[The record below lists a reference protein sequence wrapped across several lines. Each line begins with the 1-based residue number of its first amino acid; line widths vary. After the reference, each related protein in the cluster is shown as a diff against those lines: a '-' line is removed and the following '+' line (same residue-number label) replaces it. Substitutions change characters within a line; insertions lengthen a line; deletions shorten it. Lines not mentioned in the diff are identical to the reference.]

1 MSVNHMLWML
11 ITFQW
16 LAFHLARVTWP
27 SMSLLHLDLQGA
39 TMSSTC
45 SSHRGSLLCS
55 SYSWGPPGGQRRTR
69 THAHAHTACVTCPC
83 RSTSQQ
89 LWIVNSLAKPV
100 MDLFELDFFRDWELE
115 QPCHLE
121 SERSVLKR
129 REWERRTQEVQ
140 QDEDLFSTGFNLFG
154 EPYKTNKGDALA
166 NRVQNTLGSYEE
178 MKDLLTSHS
187 NQSHLVGI
195 PKGSSANNNN
205 NAAMQTPTTSATT
218 EAQLFNE
225 TLNGGTGPEGGG
237 AEGVGEK
244 RIASASSTSSNSMQP
259 PASTTTTTTASSSVQ
274 SLPHHSSKKSRS
286 APGTGLHPGS
296 GQGQGQAPGAANGRG
311 KVSMFEE
318 QQLQRHEELFSSLKD
333 ELGLKRDLSPSSSS
347 SSSSSTSSGRRH
359 SSHPSKTLPLPD
371 GGNFRSSTMDV
382 GHCKSSGS
390 PSETEPSCHL
400 STSSSPLAST
410 SLLSAPVPGLTTP
423 TSTFPLGGLS
433 GKPIAVQQKPTAY
446 VRPMDGQD
454 QAPVDSPQLKPLLA
468 APEGFNCDQTYG
480 GNSGNMKNKLP
491 KLSLSHTAEVNLPND
506 SSCVEEILREMTHSW
521 PPPLTAIHTPGK
533 ADQTKFPIPSKES
546 QHVTSSYST
555 QKRCTVSASK
565 PAVKPPTAPQKSML
579 EDDLKIS
586 SDEEEAEQQVSD
598 KPKSR
603 ATALSGA
610 SGSSSESESSSE
622 SDTDESESSSS
633 DSEYNQAARAASP
646 EPEPSST
653 NKWQLDSWLNKVQAQ
668 TKPPVAPQQDHHG
681 TGSVTQSQETFSQR
695 SEAAGVG
702 AAAKSKPG
710 GAGGAALPTAPAVE
724 HKDARGTFCPGR
736 EKTKAKLSQKTS
748 GEGQRSK
755 MRLSPGLMS
764 GQEVATPRRTT
775 TGKKQPRRTERSNS
789 VEDNQSQTWSRSN
802 QQSSPAVREK
812 DLHPPSSLEHQNPPR
827 PRTKPPS
834 GKTAPRKEPR
844 SSSNSNNTV
853 VQPLAL
859 QQTTVPIPTV
869 SINQDK
875 RKHRGPSS
883 KITPKSREF
892 VETDSS
898 SSSSECQ
905 SDSEEVVKIPALPL
919 QSTRAAINTQPQSN
933 SYTPPLHCFGSA
945 STMGSL
951 GVFGGKGLCV
961 QDGGTSV
968 TSSISSSASSSSG
981 GTGSSSTLSIINI
994 SGSFGISVPDPGGF
1008 GGPCKNPES
1017 LSPHFNMGQD
1027 LPLSPLMEYHETQS
1041 LWVKID
1047 LSLLNR
1053 VPGQSFGQT
1062 SRLGM
1067 IEKDGNEGR
1076 GCERSGERVMAS
1088 DRERQ
1093 KQGDREWQGLRERAK
1108 LPKGEQQ
1115 NEENE
1120 PLAHDAERQCDSS
1133 RLTERDRQADREER
1147 ERFNLGERDKVT
1159 ERREKGCQGP
1169 RGLDNT
1175 PVQEKSLPRLPG
1187 RTERG
1192 ESGGKH
1198 RRQATGSSLVP
1209 TEKHTSKSKR
1219 KHKLDHME
1227 PSGNS
1232 NKKLQLD
1239 KDCQLL
1245 PPCIS
1250 PIHNHKNNSMES
1262 LNRKQSRRQDEK
1274 LLPPLLSPLSEEPPH
1289 KRTCESSSSL
1299 GQDGGGGA
1307 TSAAASSTHRH
1318 RRGESRGLSHAR
1330 NVATSQTDHHSKKPC
1345 GDSFHANGQSNSD
1358 AWSEPLTEPAEPPR
1372 PRLSF
1377 SDTVHSADYYM
1388 QEAKRLKHKADAL
1401 MDKFGKAV
1409 NYADGALSFI
1419 ECGNAMERDPL
1430 EAKSPYTMYSE
1441 TVELIRYAM
1450 RLKNFTSHS
1459 ATIAE
1464 KKLAVLCNRCLSLL
1478 YLRMFHLKKD
1488 HAVKYSRSLMEYFK
1502 NSAKSSH
1509 QAPSPWRTNGKINGT
1524 PSPLSLSLSP
1534 ASGGVGGG
1542 VSGGATNSTGSVAI
1556 PQRIHHMAA
1565 SHVNITNNI
1574 LRSYE
1579 HWETAERLA
1588 NGSQEFFQELDS
1600 VMEPLS
1606 QQSAMTELVR
1616 YIRQGLHWLRIEAHL
1631 L

>member
-1 MSVNHMLWML
+1 
-11 ITFQW
+11 
-16 LAFHLARVTWP
+16 
-27 SMSLLHLDLQGA
+27 
-39 TMSSTC
+39 
-45 SSHRGSLLCS
+45 
-55 SYSWGPPGGQRRTR
+55 
-69 THAHAHTACVTCPC
+69 
-83 RSTSQQ
+83 
-89 LWIVNSLAKPV
+89 

-121 SERSVLKR
+121 SERNVLKR

-195 PKGSSANNNN
+195 PKGSSGNNHT
-205 NAAMQTPTTSATT
+205 MQTPTPSTSERATM
-218 EAQLFNE
+218 ESQLFNE
-225 TLNGGTGPEGGG
+225 TLNGSTGLEGGG
-237 AEGVGEK
+237 VEGGGEK
-244 RIASASSTSSNSMQP
+244 RIASASLASSNSMQP
-259 PASTTTTTTASSSVQ
+259 PASTTSSSVQ
-274 SLPHHSSKKSRS
+274 SLPHQNSKKSRS
-286 APGTGLHPGS
+286 SMEWAKGGHAQSTPGTGLHLGL
-296 GQGQGQAPGAANGRG
+296 GQGQGQAAGAANGRG
-311 KVSMFEE
+311 KLSMFED
-318 QQLQRHEELFSSLKD
+318 QQLQRHDELFSSLKD
-333 ELGLKRDLSPSSSS
+333 ELGLKKDLSPSASSS
-347 SSSSSTSSGRRH
+347 SSSSSTSSRRRH
-359 SSHPSKTLPLPD
+359 SSHPTKTLPLSD
-371 GGNFRSSTMDV
+371 AAGNYRSSTMEAS
-382 GHCKSSGS
+382 HCKSSCS
-390 PSETEPSCHL
+390 PLETEPSSHL
-400 STSSSPLAST
+400 SMSSSPLAST
-410 SLLSAPVPGLTTP
+410 SLLTTPVPGLTTP

-433 GKPIAVQQKPTAY
+433 GKSIAVQQKPTAY

-454 QAPVDSPQLKPLLA
+454 QAPIDSPQLKPLLV
-468 APEGFNCDQTYG
+468 APEGFICGQTYS

-491 KLSLSHTAEVNLPND
+491 KLSLSHTTEVSLPND

-533 ADQTKFPIPSKES
+533 ADQTKFPLPSKES
-546 QHVTSSYST
+546 QHVTSSYNT
-555 QKRCTVSASK
+555 HKRCTVSASK
-565 PAVKPPTAPQKSML
+565 PAVKPPSAPQKSML

-586 SDEEEAEQQVSD
+586 SDEEETEQQVSD
-598 KPKSR
+598 KPKARTS
-603 ATALSGA
+603 APSGA

-633 DSEYNQAARAASP
+633 DSEYNQATRTNSP
-646 EPEPSST
+646 EPEASST
-653 NKWQLDSWLNKVQAQ
+653 KKWQLDSWLNKVQAQ
-668 TKPPVAPQQDHHG
+668 TKPLVAPQQDHHVA
-681 TGSVTQSQETFSQR
+681 GSVNRSQETFPQR

-702 AAAKSKPG
+702 ATAKTKPLG
-710 GAGGAALPTAPAVE
+710 PTGTTLSTAPATE
-724 HKDARGTFCPGR
+724 HKDARGAFCPGR
-736 EKTKAKLSQKTS
+736 EKTKAKLSQKAS

-755 MRLSPGLMS
+755 IRLSPGLMS
-764 GQEVATPRRTT
+764 GQEVSTPRRTT

-789 VEDNQSQTWSRSN
+789 VEDNQSQTWNRSN
-802 QQSSPAVREK
+802 QQSPAVREK
-812 DLHPPSSLEHQNPPR
+812 DLYPPSSLEHQNTSR
-827 PRTKPPS
+827 VRTKTPS

-844 SSSNSNNTV
+844 SSANSNNII
-853 VQPLAL
+853 VQPVAL
-859 QQTTVPIPTV
+859 QQTNVPIPTISV
-869 SINQDK
+869 HQDK

-898 SSSSECQ
+898 SSSECQ
-905 SDSEEVVKIPALPL
+905 SDSEPANKIPALPL
-919 QSTRAAINTQPQSN
+919 QSTHTAINTQPQSN
-933 SYTPPLHCFGSA
+933 SYTTPLPCFGSA
-945 STMGSL
+945 GSVTSH

-961 QDGGTSV
+961 RDGSNGTAKIDSSTGSISV
-968 TSSISSSASSSSG
+968 SGIGISSSSCNTQG
-981 GTGSSSTLSIINI
+981 IINI
-994 SGSFGISVPDPGGF
+994 SGSFGTSVPDPGGL
-1008 GGPCKNPES
+1008 GEPCKNLVS
-1017 LSPHFNMGQD
+1017 MSPHLSMGRD
-1027 LPLSPLMEYHETQS
+1027 MPLSPLTEYPESQS

-1053 VPGQSFGQT
+1053 VPGRGFGQL
-1062 SRLGM
+1062 SRAGV
-1067 IEKDGNEGR
+1067 IER
-1076 GCERSGERVMAS
+1076 ERVMAS

-1093 KQGDREWQGLRERAK
+1093 KQADRDWEGLRERTK

-1120 PLAHDAERQCDSS
+1120 SLEQD
-1133 RLTERDRQADREER
+1133 TERLCNSNRSAEGDRQADREER
-1147 ERFNLGERDKVT
+1147 ERFHLGERDKVA
-1159 ERREKGCQGP
+1159 ERREKACQGLRVP
-1169 RGLDNT
+1169 DN
-1175 PVQEKSLPRLPG
+1175 PPAQEKAIPRLPG

-1192 ESGGKH
+1192 ESEFKH
-1198 RRQATGSSLVP
+1198 RRPASGSMVAP

-1227 PSGNS
+1227 PSCNS

-1250 PIHNHKNNSMES
+1250 PIHNHQNNSMEF
-1262 LNRKQSRRQDEK
+1262 LNRKPSRRQDEK

-1299 GQDGGGGA
+1299 GQDGAA
-1307 TSAAASSTHRH
+1307 TSVVPCSISSSTHRH
-1318 RRGESRGLSHAR
+1318 RRAESRALSRSR
-1330 NVATSQTDHHSKKPC
+1330 NVASSLTDHHSKKPC
-1345 GDSFHANGQSNSD
+1345 GDSFHANGQPDSD
-1358 AWSEPLTEPAEPPR
+1358 AWSEPLAEPTEPPR
-1372 PRLSF
+1372 PKLSF
-1377 SDTVHSADYYM
+1377 SDTVHNADYYM

-1502 NSAKSSH
+1502 NSAKSSNH
-1509 QAPSPWRTNGKINGT
+1509 APSPWRINGKINGT

-1534 ASGGVGGG
+1534 ASGGAGG
-1542 VSGGATNSTGSVAI
+1542 VASGGAPNSSGTVAI

-1579 HWETAERLA
+1579 HWEIADRLA
-1588 NGSQEFFQELDS
+1588 SGSQEFYRELDS

-1606 QQSAMTELVR
+1606 QQSGMTDLVR

>member
-1 MSVNHMLWML
+1 
-11 ITFQW
+11 
-16 LAFHLARVTWP
+16 
-27 SMSLLHLDLQGA
+27 
-39 TMSSTC
+39 
-45 SSHRGSLLCS
+45 
-55 SYSWGPPGGQRRTR
+55 
-69 THAHAHTACVTCPC
+69 
-83 RSTSQQ
+83 
-89 LWIVNSLAKPV
+89 

-140 QDEDLFSTGFNLFG
+140 QDEDLFLTGFNLFG

-166 NRVQNTLGSYEE
+166 SRVQNTLGSYEE
-178 MKDLLTSHS
+178 MKDLFTSHS

-205 NAAMQTPTTSATT
+205 TMQPPTTSVTERATM
-218 EAQLFNE
+218 ESQLFSE
-225 TLNGGTGPEGGG
+225 TMNGGTGTEGGG
-237 AEGVGEK
+237 VERGGEK
-244 RIASASSTSSNSMQP
+244 RIASASLASSNSLQP
-259 PASTTTTTTASSSVQ
+259 TASTMTASSSVQ
-274 SLPHHSSKKSRS
+274 SLSHHNSKKSRS
-286 APGTGLHPGS
+286 STEWTKGGHAQSTPAT
-296 GQGQGQAPGAANGRG
+296 GQGQAPGAANGRG

-318 QQLQRHEELFSSLKD
+318 QELPRHDDLFSSLKD
-333 ELGLKRDLSPSSSS
+333 ELGLKRDPSPSSSS
-347 SSSSSTSSGRRH
+347 SSSSSASSGRRH
-359 SSHPSKTLPLPD
+359 SSHPTKTLPVPD
-371 GGNFRSSTMDV
+371 GGNFRSLTMDA

-390 PSETEPSCHL
+390 PLETEPSSHL

-454 QAPVDSPQLKPLLA
+454 QAPIDSPQLKPLPV
-468 APEGFNCDQTYG
+468 APEGFNCGQTYG

-546 QHVTSSYST
+546 QHVTSSYNS

-565 PAVKPPTAPQKSML
+565 SAVKPPSAPQKSML

-598 KPKSR
+598 KPKAR
-603 ATALSGA
+603 TTALSGA

-622 SDTDESESSSS
+622 SDTDESESSST

-646 EPEPSST
+646 EPEPSSS

-668 TKPPVAPQQDHHG
+668 TKPLVAPQQDHHD
-681 TGSVTQSQETFSQR
+681 TGSVTQSQETISQR

-702 AAAKSKPG
+702 AAAKTKPCDSNVPS
-710 GAGGAALPTAPAVE
+710 LPTAPTVE
-724 HKDARGTFCPGR
+724 HKDARGTFCPSR
-736 EKTKAKLSQKTS
+736 EKTKAKLSQKAS
-748 GEGQRSK
+748 GESQRSK

-764 GQEVATPRRTT
+764 GPEVATPRRTT

-789 VEDNQSQTWSRSN
+789 MEDNQSQTWSSRSN
-802 QQSSPAVREK
+802 QQSPAVREK
-812 DLHPPSSLEHQNPPR
+812 DLYPPSSQEHQNTSR
-827 PRTKPPS
+827 PRTKPTS
-834 GKTAPRKEPR
+834 GKAAPRKEPR
-844 SSSNSNNTV
+844 SSTNSNNTV
-853 VQPLAL
+853 AQPVAL

-905 SDSEEVVKIPALPL
+905 SDSEEVMKIPALPL
-919 QSTRAAINTQPQSN
+919 QTTRAAINAQPQSN
-933 SYTPPLHCFGSA
+933 SYTPPLPCFGSA
-945 STMGSL
+945 SGMGSL

-961 QDGGTSV
+961 RDGGSV
-968 TSSISSSASSSSG
+968 TANMNSTTGSISSSN
-981 GTGSSSTLSIINI
+981 GTGSSSSSSYNTLNINNI
-994 SGSFGISVPDPGGF
+994 SGSFSTSVPDPGGL
-1008 GGPCKNPES
+1008 GGPCKNLES
-1017 LSPHFNMGQD
+1017 MSPHFSIGQD
-1027 LPLSPLMEYHETQS
+1027 MPLSPLTEYQETQS

-1053 VPGQSFGQT
+1053 VPGKDFGQI
-1062 SRLGM
+1062 SRVGI
-1067 IEKDGNEGR
+1067 IEQDGIEGR
-1076 GCERSGERVMAS
+1076 GCERPGERLMVS
-1088 DRERQ
+1088 ERERQ
-1093 KQGDREWQGLRERAK
+1093 KQGDREWQGLRERSK

-1120 PLAHDAERQCDSS
+1120 PLGHDAERLCGTN
-1133 RLTERDRQADREER
+1133 RLTERDRQADREEK
-1147 ERFNLGERDKVT
+1147 ERFNLGERDKVM
-1159 ERREKGCQGP
+1159 ERREKGCQGLRVMGNP
-1169 RGLDNT
+1169 

-1198 RRQATGSSLVP
+1198 RRQATGGLVVQ

-1227 PSGNS
+1227 PSGNN
-1232 NKKLQLD
+1232 NKKLQLG

-1250 PIHNHKNNSMES
+1250 PIHNHKNNSVES

-1289 KRTCESSSSL
+1289 KRTCENSSSL
-1299 GQDGGGGA
+1299 SQDGGA
-1307 TSAAASSTHRH
+1307 TCPVSSSTHRH
-1318 RRGESRGLSHAR
+1318 RRGDSRGLSHAR
-1330 NVATSQTDHHSKKPC
+1330 NVATSLTDHHNKKPC

-1358 AWSEPLTEPAEPPR
+1358 AWPETLTEPAEPPR

-1377 SDTVHSADYYM
+1377 TDTVHSADYYM

-1502 NSAKSSH
+1502 NSTKSSH

-1534 ASGGVGGG
+1534 ASGGIGGG
-1542 VSGGATNSTGSVAI
+1542 ISGGATNSSGSITI

-1579 HWETAERLA
+1579 HWETADRLA
-1588 NGSQEFFQELDS
+1588 TGSQEFFQELDS
-1600 VMEPLS
+1600 VIEPLS
-1606 QQSAMTELVR
+1606 QQSGMTELVR

>member
-1 MSVNHMLWML
+1 
-11 ITFQW
+11 
-16 LAFHLARVTWP
+16 
-27 SMSLLHLDLQGA
+27 
-39 TMSSTC
+39 
-45 SSHRGSLLCS
+45 
-55 SYSWGPPGGQRRTR
+55 
-69 THAHAHTACVTCPC
+69 
-83 RSTSQQ
+83 
-89 LWIVNSLAKPV
+89 

-129 REWERRTQEVQ
+129 REWERRNQEVQ
-140 QDEDLFSTGFNLFG
+140 QDEDLFATGFNLFG

-166 NRVQNTLGSYEE
+166 SRVQNTLGSYEE

-195 PKGSSANNNN
+195 PKGSSANNN
-205 NAAMQTPTTSATT
+205 MQTPTTSATM
-218 EAQLFNE
+218 ESQLFNE
-225 TLNGGTGPEGGG
+225 TLNTGPEGGG
-237 AEGVGEK
+237 VEGGGEK
-244 RIASASSTSSNSMQP
+244 RTGSVSSSSSTPMQP
-259 PASTTTTTTASSSVQ
+259 PAATTSSS
-274 SLPHHSSKKSRS
+274 SLQNSKKSRS
-286 APGTGLHPGS
+286 SVEWSKGCHAPTTTGANLLLGLGQ

-311 KVSMFEE
+311 KAFEE
-318 QQLQRHEELFSSLKD
+318 QQIQRHDELFSSLKD

-347 SSSSSTSSGRRH
+347 SSSSSSTSSGRRH
-359 SSHPSKTLPLPD
+359 SSHSSKTLPLPD
-371 GGNFRSSTMDV
+371 AGNYRSSAMD
-382 GHCKSSGS
+382 GGQCKSSGS
-390 PSETEPSCHL
+390 PLQNE
-400 STSSSPLAST
+400 TSSHIAMSTSPLAST
-410 SLLSAPVPGLTTP
+410 SLLSTTPVPGLTTP
-423 TSTFPLGGLS
+423 TATFPPGGLS

-454 QAPVDSPQLKPLLA
+454 QAPIDSPQLKPPLV
-468 APEGFNCDQTYG
+468 APEGFNCGQAYG
-480 GNSGNMKNKLP
+480 GNSGNIKNKLP
-491 KLSLSHTAEVNLPND
+491 KLSLNHPAEVSIPND

-546 QHVTSSYST
+546 QHVTSGYNT
-555 QKRCTVSASK
+555 QKRCPISSNK
-565 PAVKPPTAPQKSML
+565 PAVKPPAAPQKSML

-598 KPKSR
+598 KPKAR

-633 DSEYNQAARAASP
+633 DSEYNQATRTNSP

-668 TKPPVAPQQDHHG
+668 TKPLVAPQQDHHVA
-681 TGSVTQSQETFSQR
+681 GSATKIQETFTQR
-695 SEAAGVG
+695 SEAAGLG
-702 AAAKSKPG
+702 AAAKTKSCG
-710 GAGGAALPTAPAVE
+710 SSSTALPTAPTVE
-724 HKDARGTFCPGR
+724 HKDARATFCPSR
-736 EKTKAKLSQKTS
+736 EKTKAKLSQKAS

-755 MRLSPGLMS
+755 MRLSPAPMS
-764 GQEVATPRRTT
+764 GPEVTAQRRTT

-789 VEDNQSQTWSRSN
+789 VEDNQSQTWSRAN
-802 QQSSPAVREK
+802 QQSPAAREK
-812 DLHPPSSLEHQNPPR
+812 DLFPPSSLEHQNPPR

-834 GKTAPRKEPR
+834 GKSAPRKEPR
-844 SSSNSNNTV
+844 SATMSNNTIAPPV
-853 VQPLAL
+853 EL
-859 QQTTVPIPTV
+859 QQTTVPIPAVTV
-869 SINQDK
+869 NQEK

-883 KITPKSREF
+883 RITPKSREF

-905 SDSEEVVKIPALPL
+905 SDSEEAIKNPALPP
-919 QSTRAAINTQPQSN
+919 QSTRAGINAQTPSN
-933 SYTPPLHCFGSA
+933 SYTPSLPCFGLANS
-945 STMGSL
+945 MGSL
-951 GVFGGKGLCV
+951 GAFGGKGLCV
-961 QDGGTSV
+961 RDSSNVTTNINSS
-968 TSSISSSASSSSG
+968 TSSISSGGTVSISASN
-981 GTGSSSTLSIINI
+981 TLSISNI
-994 SGSFGISVPDPGGF
+994 SGSFGTSVPDPGGL
-1008 GGPCKNPES
+1008 GGPCKDLGS
-1017 LSPHFNMGQD
+1017 MSPHFNIGQD
-1027 LPLSPLMEYHETQS
+1027 LPFSPLREYQETQS

-1047 LSLLNR
+1047 LSLLDR
-1053 VPGQSFGQT
+1053 VPGQGFSQI
-1062 SRLGM
+1062 SRVGM
-1067 IEKDGNEGR
+1067 KERDRTEGK
-1076 GCERSGERVMAS
+1076 GCERLRDRAVVP

-1093 KQGDREWQGLRERAK
+1093 KQGDREWQGLRERQK
-1108 LPKGEQQ
+1108 LAKGERLG
-1115 NEENE
+1115 EENE
-1120 PLAHDAERQCDSS
+1120 PLVQDAERQGDRD

-1147 ERFNLGERDKVT
+1147 ERFHLGLRDNAT
-1159 ERREKGCQGP
+1159 EGRREKLCQGLVV
-1169 RGLDNT
+1169 LDN
-1175 PVQEKSLPRLPG
+1175 PCVQEKTLPRLPG
-1187 RTERG
+1187 KMDRG

-1198 RRQATGSSLVP
+1198 RRQATSNMVVP
-1209 TEKHTSKSKR
+1209 TEKHTSRSKR
-1219 KHKLDHME
+1219 KHKSDHSE
-1227 PSGNS
+1227 PSINS

-1250 PIHNHKNNSMES
+1250 PIHNHKNSSMES
-1262 LNRKQSRRQDEK
+1262 LSRKQSRRHDEK

-1289 KRTCESSSSL
+1289 KKTCESSSSFS
-1299 GQDGGGGA
+1299 QEGGA
-1307 TSAAASSTHRH
+1307 TGPLPCPISSTHRH
-1318 RRGESRGLSHAR
+1318 RRGESKALSHAR
-1330 NVATSQTDHHSKKPC
+1330 NNAGSLTDNHSEKPC
-1345 GDSFHANGQSNSD
+1345 GHSYPTNGQSDSD
-1358 AWSEPLTEPAEPPR
+1358 AWSEPLMEPPEPPR
-1372 PRLSF
+1372 PRLLF

-1524 PSPLSLSLSP
+1524 PSPLSLSPSP
-1534 ASGGVGGG
+1534 ASGGGAGSAG
-1542 VSGGATNSTGSVAI
+1542 TPVSSGSVAI

-1579 HWETAERLA
+1579 HWETADRLA
-1588 NGSQEFFQELDS
+1588 TGSHDFFQELDS
-1600 VMEPLS
+1600 AMEPLS
-1606 QQSAMTELVR
+1606 QQSSMTELVR

>member
-1 MSVNHMLWML
+1 
-11 ITFQW
+11 
-16 LAFHLARVTWP
+16 
-27 SMSLLHLDLQGA
+27 
-39 TMSSTC
+39 
-45 SSHRGSLLCS
+45 
-55 SYSWGPPGGQRRTR
+55 
-69 THAHAHTACVTCPC
+69 
-83 RSTSQQ
+83 
-89 LWIVNSLAKPV
+89 

-195 PKGSSANNNN
+195 PKGSSASNNT
-205 NAAMQTPTTSATT
+205 MQTPTTSAS
-218 EAQLFNE
+218 ERAAMESQLFNE
-225 TLNGGTGPEGGG
+225 SPNGGAGGQGGG
-237 AEGVGEK
+237 VQEGEETK
-244 RIASASSTSSNSMQP
+244 NASAFLASSNPTQP
-259 PASTTTTTTASSSVQ
+259 AASTTTSSSVQ
-274 SLPHHSSKKSRS
+274 SSPHQNSKKSRS
-286 APGTGLHPGS
+286 STEWGKGGHAQSTPTTGLLLGM

-318 QQLQRHEELFSSLKD
+318 HQFQRHEELFSSLKD
-333 ELGLKRDLSPSSSS
+333 ELGLKKDLSPSSSS
-347 SSSSSTSSGRRH
+347 SSSYSTSSRRGH
-359 SSHPSKTLPLPD
+359 SSHPTKTLPVTD
-371 GGNFRSSTMDV
+371 GGHFPSSTMDAS
-382 GHCKSSGS
+382 HCKSSGS
-390 PSETEPSCHL
+390 PSETEPSSHI
-400 STSSSPLAST
+400 SASSSPLAST

-433 GKPIAVQQKPTAY
+433 GKSIAVQQKPTAY

-454 QAPVDSPQLKPLLA
+454 QAPIDSPQLKPLLA
-468 APEGFNCDQTYG
+468 APEVFNCGQTYV

-491 KLSLSHTAEVNLPND
+491 KLSLSHAAEVSLPND

-546 QHVTSSYST
+546 QHVTSSYNT

-565 PAVKPPTAPQKSML
+565 SAVKPPTAPQKSML

-586 SDEEEAEQQVSD
+586 SDEEEAELQVSG
-598 KPKSR
+598 KPKAR
-603 ATALSGA
+603 TTALSGA

-633 DSEYNQAARAASP
+633 DSEYNQATRTNSP
-646 EPEPSST
+646 ERELSST

-668 TKPPVAPQQDHHG
+668 PKPLVAAPQDHHG
-681 TGSVTQSQETFSQR
+681 AGSVTQNRETFSQC
-695 SEAAGVG
+695 SEVAGVD
-702 AAAKSKPG
+702 ATAKTKPSG
-710 GAGGAALPTAPAVE
+710 SSGAALPTAPAAE

-736 EKTKAKLSQKTS
+736 EKTKPKLSQKAS

-755 MRLSPGLMS
+755 MRLSPALIS
-764 GQEVATPRRTT
+764 VPEVTTPRRIT

-812 DLHPPSSLEHQNPPR
+812 DLYPPSSMEHQNMSR

-834 GKTAPRKEPR
+834 GKTAPRKEPH

-853 VQPLAL
+853 VQPVPL

-869 SINQDK
+869 SVNQDK
-875 RKHRGPSS
+875 RKHRGPNN

-892 VETDSS
+892 IETDSS

-905 SDSEEVVKIPALPL
+905 SDSEEVMKIPALPL
-919 QSTRAAINTQPQSN
+919 QSTRAAMNAQPQSN
-933 SYTPPLHCFGSA
+933 SSTPSLPCFGLA
-945 STMGSL
+945 SGMGSL
-951 GVFGGKGLCV
+951 GVVGGKGLCAW
-961 QDGGTSV
+961 DGSSV
-968 TSSISSSASSSSG
+968 SASINSSTGSISSSSTGVGGSRSSSS
-981 GTGSSSTLSIINI
+981 SSCDTRSIINI
-994 SGSFGISVPDPGGF
+994 SGSFGTSVPDPGGL
-1008 GGPCKNPES
+1008 GGLGKNLES
-1017 LSPHFNMGQD
+1017 MSPHFMMGQD
-1027 LPLSPLMEYHETQS
+1027 LPLSPLPEYQETPS

-1053 VPGQSFGQT
+1053 VPGQGFGQI
-1062 SRLGM
+1062 SRLGI
-1067 IEKDGNEGR
+1067 IEQDTIEER
-1076 GCERSGERVMAS
+1076 GCERPGERVVVS

-1093 KQGDREWQGLRERAK
+1093 KQGDRECHGLRERPK

-1115 NEENE
+1115 NDENE
-1120 PLAHDAERQCDSS
+1120 PLVHDPERQCDSS

-1147 ERFNLGERDKVT
+1147 GRFTSGERDKVT
-1159 ERREKGCQGP
+1159 ERSEKGCHGL
-1169 RGLDNT
+1169 RVLDNR
-1175 PVQEKSLPRLPG
+1175 PVQEKSLRRLHG
-1187 RTERG
+1187 RTERE

-1198 RRQATGSSLVP
+1198 RRLATSSLVDR
-1209 TEKHTSKSKR
+1209 TEKRTSKSKR
-1219 KHKLDHME
+1219 KHKLDHVE

-1250 PIHNHKNNSMES
+1250 PIHNHKNNPMES

-1274 LLPPLLSPLSEEPPH
+1274 LLPPLLSPLSEEPPP
-1289 KRTCESSSSL
+1289 KRNCESSSSL
-1299 GQDGGGGA
+1299 SQDGSA
-1307 TSAAASSTHRH
+1307 TSVVACPTSSSTHRH
-1318 RRGESRGLSHAR
+1318 RRGDGRSLSHAR
-1330 NVATSQTDHHSKKPC
+1330 NVATSLTDHHSKKSC
-1345 GDSFHANGQSNSD
+1345 GASFHANGQSNSD
-1358 AWSEPLTEPAEPPR
+1358 AWSEPLTDPAEPQR

-1401 MDKFGKAV
+1401 MDKYGKAV

-1534 ASGGVGGG
+1534 ASGGIGGG
-1542 VSGGATNSTGSVAI
+1542 VSAGAPNSSGSIAI

-1579 HWETAERLA
+1579 HWETADRLA
-1588 NGSQEFFQELDS
+1588 IGSQEFFQELDLA
-1600 VMEPLS
+1600 MEPLS
-1606 QQSAMTELVR
+1606 QQSGMTELVR

>member
-1 MSVNHMLWML
+1 
-11 ITFQW
+11 
-16 LAFHLARVTWP
+16 
-27 SMSLLHLDLQGA
+27 
-39 TMSSTC
+39 
-45 SSHRGSLLCS
+45 
-55 SYSWGPPGGQRRTR
+55 
-69 THAHAHTACVTCPC
+69 
-83 RSTSQQ
+83 
-89 LWIVNSLAKPV
+89 

-115 QPCHLE
+115 QPCQLE
-121 SERSVLKR
+121 SERSILKR
-129 REWERRTQEVQ
+129 REWERRNQEVQ

-166 NRVQNTLGSYEE
+166 SRVQNTLGSYEE

-195 PKGSSANNNN
+195 PKGSSVNNN
-205 NAAMQTPTTSATT
+205 MQTPTSSATT
-218 EAQLFNE
+218 ESQFFNE
-225 TLNGGTGPEGGG
+225 SLNTGSEGGG
-237 AEGVGEK
+237 TEGVGEK
-244 RIASASSTSSNSMQP
+244 RLGSASLSSSKTMQP
-259 PASTTTTTTASSSVQ
+259 PTSTTVSSSSQ
-274 SLPHHSSKKSRS
+274 SVPHQNSKKSRS
-286 APGTGLHPGS
+286 SVEWSKVCQAQSSTTSLLLGLGPGQS
-296 GQGQGQAPGAANGRG
+296 QAPGAANGRG
-311 KVSMFEE
+311 KTFEE
-318 QQLQRHEELFSSLKD
+318 QQIQRNDELFSSLKD

-347 SSSSSTSSGRRH
+347 SSSSSSSASSGRRH
-359 SSHPSKTLPLPD
+359 SSHPSKALPLPD
-371 GGNFRSSTMDV
+371 AGNYRSSAMDA
-382 GHCKSSGS
+382 GHSKTSGS
-390 PSETEPSCHL
+390 PQENESSSHV
-400 STSSSPLAST
+400 SMSSSPLAST
-410 SLLSAPVPGLTTP
+410 SLLSTTPVPGLTTP
-423 TSTFPLGGLS
+423 TATFPPGSLS

-454 QAPVDSPQLKPLLA
+454 QAPIDSPQLKPLLV
-468 APEGFNCDQTYG
+468 APEGFNGGQTYG

-491 KLSLSHTAEVNLPND
+491 KLSLNHTAEVSIPND

-546 QHVTSSYST
+546 QHVTSGYNT
-555 QKRCTVSASK
+555 KRCPVSSNK

-586 SDEEEAEQQVSD
+586 SDEEEAEQQVSG
-598 KPKSR
+598 KPKAR

-633 DSEYNQAARAASP
+633 DSEYNQATRTNSP

-653 NKWQLDSWLNKVQAQ
+653 DKWQLDSWLNKVQAQ
-668 TKPPVAPQQDHHG
+668 TKPLVAPQQDHHAA
-681 TGSVTQSQETFSQR
+681 GSVTKIQEPFTQR
-695 SEAAGVG
+695 SEAAGAG
-702 AAAKSKPG
+702 SAAKIKACVSINTTS
-710 GAGGAALPTAPAVE
+710 LPTVPTAE
-724 HKDARGTFCPGR
+724 HKDARGTFCPNK
-736 EKTKAKLSQKTS
+736 EKTKAKLSQKAS
-748 GEGQRSK
+748 AEGQRSK
-755 MRLSPGLMS
+755 MRLSPGPMP
-764 GQEVATPRRTT
+764 GPEVATQRRTT

-789 VEDNQSQTWSRSN
+789 VEDNQSQTWSRAN
-802 QQSSPAVREK
+802 QQSPAARGK
-812 DLHPPSSLEHQNPPR
+812 DLFPLSSLEHQNPPR

-844 SSSNSNNTV
+844 GATMPNNTV
-853 VQPLAL
+853 ATPVAL
-859 QQTTVPIPTV
+859 QQTTVPTPPV
-869 SINQDK
+869 SVNQEK

-905 SDSEEVVKIPALPL
+905 SDLEETIKNPALPPP
-919 QSTRAAINTQPQSN
+919 STRTAINTQTLSN
-933 SYTPPLHCFGSA
+933 SYTPPLPCFG
-945 STMGSL
+945 MGGL
-951 GVFGGKGLCV
+951 GAFGGKGLCV
-961 QDGGTSV
+961 RDSSNVTTTINSS
-968 TSSISSSASSSSG
+968 TSSISSG
-981 GTGSSSTLSIINI
+981 GTGSGSSANTLSISNINA
-994 SGSFGISVPDPGGF
+994 SFGTSVPDPGGSSV
-1008 GGPCKNPES
+1008 PCKDLECVP
-1017 LSPHFNMGQD
+1017 PHLNIGQD
-1027 LPLSPLMEYHETQS
+1027 LPISPLREYQQIQS

-1047 LSLLNR
+1047 LSLLDR
-1053 VPGQSFGQT
+1053 VPGRGFGQI
-1062 SRLGM
+1062 SLVGM
-1067 IEKDGNEGR
+1067 MERDRTEGR
-1076 GCERSGERVMAS
+1076 GCERPGEKAVVS

-1093 KQGDREWQGLRERAK
+1093 KQGDREWQGPRQRQK
-1108 LPKGEQQ
+1108 LAKGEKLG
-1115 NEENE
+1115 EENE
-1120 PLAHDAERQCDSS
+1120 ALVQDTERQGD
-1133 RLTERDRQADREER
+1133 RDRFTERNRQADREER
-1147 ERFNLGERDKVT
+1147 ERFNLGARDKAT
-1159 ERREKGCQGP
+1159 EGRREKLCQDLGF
-1169 RGLDNT
+1169 LDNHC
-1175 PVQEKSLPRLPG
+1175 VQEKSLPRLPG

-1192 ESGGKH
+1192 DSGGKH
-1198 RRQATGSSLVP
+1198 RRQATGNMVVLA
-1209 TEKHTSKSKR
+1209 EKHTSKSKR
-1219 KHKLDHME
+1219 KHKSDHSE
-1227 PSGNS
+1227 PSINS

-1250 PIHNHKNNSMES
+1250 PIHNHKNSSVEFLS
-1262 LNRKQSRRQDEK
+1262 RKQSWRHDEK

-1289 KRTCESSSSL
+1289 KKSCEGSSSL
-1299 GQDGGGGA
+1299 SQEGGA
-1307 TSAAASSTHRH
+1307 TGTLPCPISSVHRH
-1318 RRGESRGLSHAR
+1318 RRGESKALSHAR
-1330 NVATSQTDHHSKKPC
+1330 NNAPSLTDNHIEKLC
-1345 GDSFHANGQSNSD
+1345 GDSCHANGQSESD
-1358 AWSEPLTEPAEPPR
+1358 AWSESLMEPAEPPR

-1377 SDTVHSADYYM
+1377 SDTVRSADYYM

-1401 MDKFGKAV
+1401 IDKFGKAV

-1524 PSPLSLSLSP
+1524 PSPLSLSPSP
-1534 ASGGVGGG
+1534 AN
-1542 VSGGATNSTGSVAI
+1542 SGGAPVSSGSVTI

-1579 HWETAERLA
+1579 HWEAADRLST
-1588 NGSQEFFQELDS
+1588 GSQEFFQELDS
-1600 VMEPLS
+1600 AMEPLT
-1606 QQSAMTELVR
+1606 QQSSMTELVR

>member
-1 MSVNHMLWML
+1 MREP
-11 ITFQW
+11 
-16 LAFHLARVTWP
+16 AAR
-27 SMSLLHLDLQGA
+27 A
-39 TMSSTC
+39 TL
-45 SSHRGSLLCS
+45 GEPL
-55 SYSWGPPGGQRRTR
+55 
-69 THAHAHTACVTCPC
+69 
-83 RSTSQQ
+83 
-89 LWIVNSLAKPV
+89 LAKEPRSSRSFGFRTASQSQPEPV

-140 QDEDLFSTGFNLFG
+140 QDEDLFSSGFNLFG

-195 PKGSSANNNN
+195 PKGSSASSNNNT
-205 NAAMQTPTTSATT
+205 MQTPTTSTSERATM
-218 EAQLFNE
+218 ESQLFNE
-225 TLNGGTGPEGGG
+225 TLNGSTGQEGGG
-237 AEGVGEK
+237 AEGGGEK
-244 RIASASSTSSNSMQP
+244 RIASASLASSNSMQP
-259 PASTTTTTTASSSVQ
+259 PASTTTTASSVQ
-274 SLPHHSSKKSRS
+274 SVPHQNSKKSRS
-286 APGTGLHPGS
+286 SMDWAKGGHAQSTPGTGLHLGL
-296 GQGQGQAPGAANGRG
+296 GQGQGQAVGAAHGRG
-311 KVSMFEE
+311 KVSMFEDQE
-318 QQLQRHEELFSSLKD
+318 LQRHDELFSSLKD
-333 ELGLKRDLSPSSSS
+333 ELGLKKDLSPSSSSS

-359 SSHPSKTLPLPD
+359 SSHPTKTIPLPET
-371 GGNFRSSTMDV
+371 GGNYRSSTMEA
-382 GHCKSSGS
+382 GHCKSSCS
-390 PSETEPSCHL
+390 PLETEPSSHL
-400 STSSSPLAST
+400 SMSSSPLAST
-410 SLLSAPVPGLTTP
+410 SLLSTPVPGLTTP

-433 GKPIAVQQKPTAY
+433 GKSIAVQQKPTAY

-454 QAPVDSPQLKPLLA
+454 QAPIDSPQLKPLLV
-468 APEGFNCDQTYG
+468 APEGFNCGQTYG

-491 KLSLSHTAEVNLPND
+491 KLSLSHTAEVSLPND

-546 QHVTSSYST
+546 QHVTSSYNT

-598 KPKSR
+598 KPKAR
-603 ATALSGA
+603 ASAPSGA

-633 DSEYNQAARAASP
+633 DSEYNQATRTNSP

-668 TKPPVAPQQDHHG
+668 TKPLVAPQKDHHG
-681 TGSVTQSQETFSQR
+681 AGSVTRSQETFPQR

-702 AAAKSKPG
+702 AAAKTKPLG
-710 GAGGAALPTAPAVE
+710 SSGAALPAVPAVE

-736 EKTKAKLSQKTS
+736 EKTKAKLSQKAS

-755 MRLSPGLMS
+755 IRLSPGLMS
-764 GQEVATPRRTT
+764 GQEVSTPRRTT

-789 VEDNQSQTWSRSN
+789 VEDNQSQTWNRSN

-812 DLHPPSSLEHQNPPR
+812 EIYPASSLEHQNTSR
-827 PRTKPPS
+827 VRTKTPN

-844 SSSNSNNTV
+844 SSAISNNIV
-853 VQPLAL
+853 VQPVAL
-859 QQTTVPIPTV
+859 QQTTVPVPTV
-869 SINQDK
+869 SLNQDK

-905 SDSEEVVKIPALPL
+905 SDSEQAMKIPALPL
-919 QSTRAAINTQPQSN
+919 QSTRTAINTQSQSN
-933 SYTPPLHCFGSA
+933 SYTPPLPCFGSA
-945 STMGSL
+945 SSVGNQ

-961 QDGGTSV
+961 RDGSNVTTNINSS
-968 TSSISSSASSSSG
+968 TSSISSSGIGSNSSCN
-981 GTGSSSTLSIINI
+981 TLSIINI
-994 SGSFGISVPDPGGF
+994 SGSFGTSVPDPGGL
-1008 GGPCKNPES
+1008 GEPCKNLES
-1017 LSPHFNMGQD
+1017 MSPHFSMGQD
-1027 LPLSPLMEYHETQS
+1027 LPLSPLTEYLEIQS

-1047 LSLLNR
+1047 LSLINR
-1053 VPGQSFGQT
+1053 VPGQGFGQI
-1062 SRLGM
+1062 SRVGV
-1067 IEKDGNEGR
+1067 IER
-1076 GCERSGERVMAS
+1076 ERVMVS

-1093 KQGDREWQGLRERAK
+1093 KQADREWQGLRERTK

-1120 PLAHDAERQCDSS
+1120 SLVQDTERLCNGNRS
-1133 RLTERDRQADREER
+1133 TERDRQMDREDR
-1147 ERFNLGERDKVT
+1147 ERFNLGERDKVA
-1159 ERREKGCQGP
+1159 ERREKACQGLRVP
-1169 RGLDNT
+1169 DNP
-1175 PVQEKSLPRLPG
+1175 PVQEKSIPRLPG

-1192 ESGGKH
+1192 ESEGKH
-1198 RRQATGSSLVP
+1198 RRQASGSMVAP
-1209 TEKHTSKSKR
+1209 TERHTSKSKR

-1227 PSGNS
+1227 PSCNS

-1239 KDCQLL
+1239 KDCLLL

-1299 GQDGGGGA
+1299 GQDGA
-1307 TSAAASSTHRH
+1307 STSVVPCSISSSTHRH
-1318 RRGESRGLSHAR
+1318 KRAESRALSHAR
-1330 NVATSQTDHHSKKPC
+1330 NVATSLTDHHNKKPC
-1345 GDSFHANGQSNSD
+1345 GDSFHANGQSDSD

-1377 SDTVHSADYYM
+1377 SETVHSADYYM

-1509 QAPSPWRTNGKINGT
+1509 HAPSPWRTNGKINGT

-1542 VSGGATNSTGSVAI
+1542 TSGVAPNSSGTVAI

-1579 HWETAERLA
+1579 HWETADRLA
-1588 NGSQEFFQELDS
+1588 SGSQEFYRELDS

-1606 QQSAMTELVR
+1606 QQSGMTELVR

>member
-1 MSVNHMLWML
+1 
-11 ITFQW
+11 
-16 LAFHLARVTWP
+16 
-27 SMSLLHLDLQGA
+27 
-39 TMSSTC
+39 
-45 SSHRGSLLCS
+45 
-55 SYSWGPPGGQRRTR
+55 
-69 THAHAHTACVTCPC
+69 
-83 RSTSQQ
+83 
-89 LWIVNSLAKPV
+89 

-166 NRVQNTLGSYEE
+166 SRVQNTLGSYEE

-195 PKGSSANNNN
+195 PKGSSANNNTITV
-205 NAAMQTPTTSATT
+205 QTPTTSASERATM
-218 EAQLFNE
+218 EPQLFNE
-225 TLNGGTGPEGGG
+225 TLNGGTGAEGGG
-237 AEGVGEK
+237 AEGGGEK
-244 RIASASSTSSNSMQP
+244 RIASASLASSNSMQP
-259 PASTTTTTTASSSVQ
+259 PAPTTTASSSVQ
-274 SLPHHSSKKSRS
+274 SLPHQNSKKSRS
-286 APGTGLHPGS
+286 STEWAKGGHGQSAPETGLHLGL

-318 QQLQRHEELFSSLKD
+318 QQLQRHEELFSSLKE

-390 PSETEPSCHL
+390 PIETEPSSHL

-468 APEGFNCDQTYG
+468 APEGFNCGQSYG

-546 QHVTSSYST
+546 QHVTSSYNT

-598 KPKSR
+598 KPKAR

-633 DSEYNQAARAASP
+633 DSEYNQATRTTSP

-668 TKPPVAPQQDHHG
+668 TKPLVAQQQDHHG

-695 SEAAGVG
+695 SEATGVG
-702 AAAKSKPG
+702 AAAKTKPC
-710 GAGGAALPTAPAVE
+710 GASGAALTTAPAVE

-748 GEGQRSK
+748 GEGQRTK

-764 GQEVATPRRTT
+764 GPEVTTPRRTT

-802 QQSSPAVREK
+802 QQSPAVREK
-812 DLHPPSSLEHQNPPR
+812 DPHPPASLEHQNPPK

-844 SSSNSNNTV
+844 SSTNSNNIV
-853 VQPLAL
+853 AQPLAL

-869 SINQDK
+869 SVNQDK

-883 KITPKSREF
+883 KITPKSKEF

-905 SDSEEVVKIPALPL
+905 SDSEEVMKIPALPL

-933 SYTPPLHCFGSA
+933 SHTPPLHCFGSA
-945 STMGSL
+945 SGMGSL

-961 QDGGTSV
+961 ENGSSV
-968 TSSISSSASSSSG
+968 TTSISSSASSISSSG
-981 GTGSSSTLSIINI
+981 SGTSSSSCNTLSIINI
-994 SGSFGISVPDPGGF
+994 SGSFGTSVPDPGGL
-1008 GGPCKNPES
+1008 GGPCKNLES

-1027 LPLSPLMEYHETQS
+1027 LPLSPLMEYQET

-1053 VPGQSFGQT
+1053 VPGQGFGQI

-1076 GCERSGERVMAS
+1076 GCERPGERVMAS

-1093 KQGDREWQGLRERAK
+1093 KQGDREWQGLRERPK

-1120 PLAHDAERQCDSS
+1120 PLVHDAERQCDSS

-1147 ERFNLGERDKVT
+1147 ERFNLGERDKVM
-1159 ERREKGCQGP
+1159 ERREKGCQGL
-1169 RGLDNT
+1169 RGLDNP
-1175 PVQEKSLPRLPG
+1175 PVQDKTLPRLPG

-1198 RRQATGSSLVP
+1198 RRQATGGLVLP
-1209 TEKHTSKSKR
+1209 TEKHTSKNKR
-1219 KHKLDHME
+1219 KHKLDHIE
-1227 PSGNS
+1227 PSSSS

-1299 GQDGGGGA
+1299 SQDGGA
-1307 TSAAASSTHRH
+1307 TSAVPCPVTSSTHRH
-1318 RRGESRGLSHAR
+1318 RRGDSRGLSHAR
-1330 NVATSQTDHHSKKPC
+1330 NVAISLTDHHSKKPC

-1509 QAPSPWRTNGKINGT
+1509 QAPSPWRINGKINGT

-1542 VSGGATNSTGSVAI
+1542 VSGGAPNSTGSIAI

-1588 NGSQEFFQELDS
+1588 TGSQEFFQELDS

-1606 QQSAMTELVR
+1606 QQSGMTELVR